1 MQVDITQL
9 AVHAHR
15 KHDLLLI
22 GSRLKWDNHWKRSE
36 LGTVKNAKIVNVN
49 QEGRVCIYRGRV
61 IYLAGR
67 TAEPHDRGAERE
79 RGGGVR
85 VEQKVHD
92 NAEHSNANENRRRNY
107 RPGCVQLVPVTHK
120 QQIGMGNRVS
130 SHSIRAINK
139 REGKYQLAA
148 LHYTVSIR
156 HRRNDHSSRR
166 WCHVS
171 CSSVGCLSFFL
182 QQHFSFQR
190 SNLP

>member
-1 MQVDITQL
+1 M
-9 AVHAHR
+9 
-15 KHDLLLI
+15 
-22 GSRLKWDNHWKRSE
+22 
-36 LGTVKNAKIVNVN
+36 KNAKIVNVN

-85 VEQKVHD
+85 MEQKVHD

-139 REGKYQLAA
+139 REGTYQLAA

-156 HRRNDHSSRR
+156 HRRKTTIVVDDGVTSLVPRSA
-166 WCHVS
+166 VFP
-171 CSSVGCLSFFL
+171 SFSNNIFL
-182 QQHFSFQR
+182 FNEAIYPKLQHFFDHAAIHER
-190 SNLP
+190 